1 MTTPDPAI
9 QPAPRTTPPAVQLG
23 IACET
28 SAARRAVLL
37 VARLIVGALFV
48 YAGWGKFEAP
58 ANFAKEIR
66 NYKLA
71 PVSMTNA
78 MALVIPPLEIF
89 TGILVVAGPF
99 RREARMLLLVMLVV
113 FTAAKGYSLANGMKL
128 HCGCVPETSWLRF
141 LFDGWTGFAT
151 NLVMIAILAVDWRLD
166 RRWRPSRAH
175 SPPAL
180 TAA

>member
-1 MTTPDPAI
+1 MTTHDRTI
-9 QPAPRTTPPAVQLG
+9 QAAPRRTPPAVQLD

-37 VARLIVGALFV
+37 VARIIVGALFV

-71 PVSMTNA
+71 PVSLTNA

-99 RREARMLLLVMLVV
+99 RREARMLLLVMLIV
-113 FTAAKGYSLANGMKL
+113 FTAAKGYSLANGMRV

-141 LFDGWTGFAT
+141 LFNGWTGFAT
-151 NLVMIAILAVDWRLD
+151 NLVMIAILAVDWRVD
-166 RRWRPSRAH
+166 RRSQPTRAQL
-175 SPPAL
+175 PAGL